1 MGKVSRKD
9 MQIIIAVIVQAIAD
23 VVIAITAVAE
33 LVRKIYKNKKSN
45 RHPKG

>member
-1 MGKVSRKD
+1 MSRVTVD
-9 MQIIIAVIVQAIAD
+9 VTIEVGVIDVQAIAD

-45 RHPKG
+45 RPDQG